1 MLMND
6 FKIKTVI
13 GLFLIIS
20 QGCTAQPLKKL
31 VSNKDDNTLLWEVS
45 GKGLSNPSFL
55 YGTFHL
61 MCKEDIHISNNLSEA
76 IRNADEVY
84 FEMDLDD
91 PANTLG
97 AMLYI
102 NMKDGKSLKDL
113 YTEKEYER
121 VFNYLKDSV
130 KLPMAMMQKIKPS
143 FLEALLFT
151 KLMPCKKA
159 IGFETE
165 LMKIAK
171 ENKKE
176 IKGFETMS
184 FQASVFDSIPYE
196 EQAKS
201 LLKTLD
207 SIDLYQKYFDTMLL
221 AYKSQ
226 QIREIEL
233 FINKKEFGMEEH
245 KDILLY
251 KRNRNWVDQL
261 KNIMPGKSVF
271 AAVGAGHL
279 VGEQGVIELLKK
291 EGYILRPVLNK

>member
-1 MLMND
+1 MND